1 MAKIV
6 TIINFK
12 GGVGKT
18 TVAVELSTALARFY
32 GKRTLL
38 ADLDPQAS
46 ATFYVMEQ
54 KRWMAW
60 KDTNGT
66 TADLF
71 AQQHRQ
77 FPMRKAIVADV
88 IQEKATVP
96 GFDLLPSN
104 PDLVDVDLRL
114 ADFMGYTLLQRAL
127 DQVQHEYDYIICD
140 CPPNFNPVT
149 KNALWASDAYV
160 VPTLPDFLSTY
171 GISLLQRSV
180 NKLFELTNY
189 TTAFTGPVLGGI
201 VLTRVRATKLHNYYS
216 DQVGFDY
223 PGQVFK
229 QTISDSIA
237 IASAADEHTP
247 LSALKQ
253 PKGHTVD
260 LQKQF
265 QNLAEEFMTRI
276 NNIRSQYIAEMI
288 LSS

>member
-1 MAKIV
+1 MAKTI

-18 TVAVELSTALARFY
+18 TVAIELSTALARFY

-38 ADLDPQAS
+38 VDLDPQAS

-54 KRWMAW
+54 KRWITW
-60 KDTNGT
+60 KDTNGS

-71 AQQHRQ
+71 AQQHRH
-77 FPMRKAIVADV
+77 FPIHQAIVTDV
-88 IQEKATVP
+88 IQDQAAVL

-114 ADFMGYTLLQRAL
+114 ADFMGYTVLQRAL
-127 DQVQHEYDYIICD
+127 DQVQHEYDYILCD

-160 VPTLPDFLSTY
+160 IPTLPDFLSTY
-171 GISLLQRSV
+171 GIALLQRSV
-180 NKLFELTNY
+180 QKLFAPATH
-189 TTAFTGPVLGGI
+189 TAAFKGPVLGGI
-201 VLTRVRATKLHNYYS
+201 VLTRVKATKLHNYYS

-223 PGQVFK
+223 QGQVFK

-237 IASAADEHTP
+237 IAAAADEHTP
-247 LSALKQ
+247 ISALNP
-253 PKGHTVD
+253 PKGHAVE
-260 LQKQF
+260 LQQQF
-265 QNLAEEFMTRI
+265 QNLAGEFITRVYYL
-276 NNIRSQYIAEMI
+276 RSQYIPEMS

>member
-18 TVAVELSTALARFY
+18 TISVELSAALARFF

-38 ADLDPQAS
+38 VDLDPQAS

-54 KRWMAW
+54 QRWMSW
-60 KDTNGT
+60 KDTNGS

-71 AQQHRQ
+71 AQSHHS
-77 FPMRKAIVADV
+77 FSIRKAIVTDV
-88 IQEKATVP
+88 IQDKAAVL

-114 ADFMGYTLLQRAL
+114 ADFMGYTLLQHAL
-127 DQVQHEYDYIICD
+127 DQVQQEYDYIICD

-171 GISLLQRSV
+171 GIALLQRSV
-180 NKLFELTNY
+180 SKLFTQ
-189 TTAFTGPVLGGI
+189 TSHTSVFTGPVLGGI
-201 VLTRVRATKLHNYYS
+201 ILTRVRATKLHNYHS

-247 LSALKQ
+247 ISALNE
-253 PKGHTVD
+253 PKGHTVE

-265 QNLAEEFMTRI
+265 QNLAGEFINRI
-276 NNIRSQYIAEMI
+276 YHLRSQYVAEVS
-288 LSS
+288 LSR